1 MIAYDRVAG
10 LVVTGNSPPRSI
22 AFRREMGFCI
32 VEDDSEVGGVS
43 VHTDYDGDS
52 EDKVVFARELP

>member
-43 VHTDYDGDS
+43 VHTDNDADS